1 MVMDPPDE
9 QKKIHVNPDFL
20 PNKNKALKGTRVHVN
35 PAFFQKSRPA
45 PSDPVVSQNQSLHT
59 RHNCY
64 PSNVSSISKVNST
77 HYKQQQ
83 LASTYVS
90 TASVSRVHYPATRL
104 LASGVQTHNKYES
117 NNSLSPYF
125 NLSSTEAG
133 DVAASSSKPIGGK
146 FLHLLTGRRENQGH
160 NLGNASTQN
169 KSMPN
174 ITSTNLYPSQPYM
187 KQKISPYSWTANK
200 VLVTGSDKILNQ
212 SVYKVNQ
219 TSNLQQNASQTLTS
233 RHGNLKRIFTKS
245 GIQVPGM
252 HTQPPQIESGKSQL
266 GTTSTKTSNILVN
279 PRLIQSIASN
289 SNPVL
294 NQQTVNSSRPYAEQQ
309 TKLELATSQQ
319 VSAKKSLIRNLKDTS
334 KKASKFKVISKTKL
348 VRRRSSS
355 MSSDKGRIGVLKK
368 SHLKSSVSSVPQP
381 SLKFPTQA
389 RKYSTSS
396 GVKKRYL
403 VKSRTKLVRQL
414 SGSSSVGKD
423 ASPGNAKYTLK
434 TKTKLVRRK
443 SSSSSSNKTE
453 EGENQA
459 TKSANNKTNTEKGK
473 KFFVISKTKLVRR
486 RSNSGVFKSNALVRY
501 ATAKPIKCWSSKF
514 CGLSQARNANNV
526 YKVVN
531 NSIRLSLKQKA
542 AKGIISK
549 YKINRLKSDSSQK
562 ATSYG
567 EKSLLRHGNSVYKV
581 NDAIGLYQKQKGMK
595 GHVSKYKI
603 NHLKLDSSHSFKAK
617 TGYPAFRKGKLGIR
631 SDRIINIGGILYKST
646 KTSLRKQLA
655 KKMENEKKAT
665 DSMCVVH
672 LRGHK
677 FQVGAGGRTLK
688 RITDTTSSG
697 RIQPALSR
705 VHIGGLTYSRTANGQ
720 YELTRVHQA
729 RAVVSSAKQRSM
741 QMLSQRRKRGAMQ
754 KRNEYCIFFN
764 RFGRCS
770 KKDQGECPYIHDSKR
785 IAVCTRFLRG
795 RCPVSNC
802 PFSHVIDPD
811 KMPVCSHFVRASCTR
826 DNCPYRH
833 VRVNPNAPIC
843 PEFLQGHCT
852 LGEECKNQHILVCEE
867 YSLTGTCP
875 RGVTCPLSHHRG
887 RGKRRRSESGK
898 PRRSRQPFTSR
909 KRKASESQDVLGGPP
924 KAKSKAEKKMKAKT
938 VKVPLKRYFQFSSL
952 ESNNDDDVS
961 ECQKS
966 TSDLCVDDDQSRIS
980 HVPDHS
986 SLSPAPLQKEQEE
999 IHTEEKQP
1007 VESSAS
1013 SFTCKIEVTRQRL
1026 MTKMEKM
1033 KQTISKLEL
1042 SDEGVLEDRM
1052 SENKIHTKSQ
1062 KDSSHTQGDGS
1073 QSFSGCGKNRDND
1086 KDSEGN
1092 EESVH
1097 DQNIHDVGRVLQR
1110 PPLPKRLPSYIPL
1123 SMDDEN

>member
-20 PNKNKALKGTRVHVN
+20 PNKNKALNGTSVHVN

-45 PSDPVVSQNQSLHT
+45 PSDALVSQNQALHT
-59 RHNCY
+59 GHNYY
-64 PSNVSSISKVNST
+64 PSNVSSIPRVNST
-77 HYKQQQ
+77 HYKQRQ
-83 LASTYVS
+83 LASTYAS
-90 TASVSRVHYPATRL
+90 TATVSRVHYPATKL
-104 LASGVQTHNKYES
+104 SVSAAQTYNKYVS
-117 NNSLSPYF
+117 NNSLSPYC
-125 NLSSTEAG
+125 NLSSTKAG

-146 FLHLLTGRRENQGH
+146 PSHVLAGRRETQGH
-160 NLGNASTQN
+160 NLSYVSAQN
-169 KSMPN
+169 KM
-174 ITSTNLYPSQPYM
+174 ITTYTNLNPSQPDL
-187 KQKISPYSWTANK
+187 KRKVSPYSWTANK
-200 VLVTGSDKILNQ
+200 VLVTGSDKMLNHN
-212 SVYKVNQ
+212 VYKVNQ
-219 TSNLQQNASQTLTS
+219 TNNLQQNANQTLSS
-233 RHGNLKRIFTKS
+233 RHGNVNRIFTNS
-245 GIQVPGM
+245 RTQVPGM

-279 PRLIQSIASN
+279 PKLIQSIASN

-294 NQQTVNSSRPYAEQQ
+294 NLQTVNLSRPYPEQQ
-309 TKLELATSQQ
+309 PNLEQATSQH
-319 VSAKKSLIRNLKDTS
+319 VSAKKSLTRNPKETP
-334 KKASKFKVISKTKL
+334 KKSSRFKVISKTKL

-368 SHLKSSVSSVPQP
+368 SHPKSSVSAVSQP

-423 ASPGNAKYTLK
+423 ASSVNAKYTLK

-453 EGENQA
+453 GVENQA
-459 TKSANNKTNTEKGK
+459 TKSADNKTNTEKGK

-486 RSNSGVFKSNALVRY
+486 RSNSGVFKSNALVRN

-514 CGLSQARNANNV
+514 CGLSQARNVNNV

-562 ATSYG
+562 VKSYG

-581 NDAIGLYQKQKGMK
+581 NNAIGLYQKQKGMK

-617 TGYPAFRKGKLGIR
+617 TGYPAFKKGRKLGVR

-655 KKMENEKKAT
+655 KKLENEKKAT

-688 RITDTTSSG
+688 RVTDTTSSG
-697 RIQPALSR
+697 GTQPALSR

-867 YSLTGTCP
+867 YNLTGTCP

-887 RGKRRRSESGK
+887 RGKRKRSESGK
-898 PRRSRQPFTSR
+898 LKRSRQPFTSR
-909 KRKASESQDVLGGPP
+909 KRKASENQDVLGGPT
-924 KAKSKAEKKMKAKT
+924 KVKSKAEKKMRAKT

-952 ESNNDDDVS
+952 ESNNDDDIS
-961 ECQKS
+961 GCQKS
-966 TSDLCVDDDQSRIS
+966 TSDLCVGNDQSCVS
-980 HVPDHS
+980 HAPDQS
-986 SLSPAPLQKEQEE
+986 SLSSAPLQKDQEE
-999 IHTEEKQP
+999 MHTEEKQP
-1007 VESSAS
+1007 VESSPS
-1013 SFTCKIEVTRQRL
+1013 SFTCRIEETRQRL

-1033 KQTISKLEL
+1033 KQTVSKLEL
-1042 SDEGVLEDRM
+1042 SDDGVLEDRM
-1052 SENKIHTKSQ
+1052 SESKIHAKSE
-1062 KDSSHTQGDGS
+1062 KDSSHTHRDSS
-1073 QSFSGCGKNRDND
+1073 QSIAGCEKNRDND
-1086 KDSEGN
+1086 KESERDEN
-1092 EESVH
+1092 IVH

-1110 PPLPKRLPSYIPL
+1110 PPLPQRLPSYIPL

>member
-1 MVMDPPDE
+1 M
-9 QKKIHVNPDFL
+9 
-20 PNKNKALKGTRVHVN
+20 
-35 PAFFQKSRPA
+35 
-45 PSDPVVSQNQSLHT
+45 
-59 RHNCY
+59 
-64 PSNVSSISKVNST
+64 
-77 HYKQQQ
+77 
-83 LASTYVS
+83 
-90 TASVSRVHYPATRL
+90 
-104 LASGVQTHNKYES
+104 
-117 NNSLSPYF
+117 
-125 NLSSTEAG
+125 
-133 DVAASSSKPIGGK
+133 
-146 FLHLLTGRRENQGH
+146 
-160 NLGNASTQN
+160 
-169 KSMPN
+169 
-174 ITSTNLYPSQPYM
+174 LYLIRT
-187 KQKISPYSWTANK
+187 K
-200 VLVTGSDKILNQ
+200 LVTGS
-212 SVYKVNQ
+212 
-219 TSNLQQNASQTLTS
+219 
-233 RHGNLKRIFTKS
+233 
-245 GIQVPGM
+245 
-252 HTQPPQIESGKSQL
+252 
-266 GTTSTKTSNILVN
+266 KTSN
-279 PRLIQSIASN
+279 SW
-289 SNPVL
+289 
-294 NQQTVNSSRPYAEQQ
+294 
-309 TKLELATSQQ
+309 
-319 VSAKKSLIRNLKDTS
+319 
-334 KKASKFKVISKTKL
+334 
-348 VRRRSSS
+348 
-355 MSSDKGRIGVLKK
+355 
-368 SHLKSSVSSVPQP
+368 
-381 SLKFPTQA
+381 
-389 RKYSTSS
+389 
-396 GVKKRYL
+396 
-403 VKSRTKLVRQL
+403 
-414 SGSSSVGKD
+414 
-423 ASPGNAKYTLK
+423 
-434 TKTKLVRRK
+434 
-443 SSSSSSNKTE
+443 
-453 EGENQA
+453 
-459 TKSANNKTNTEKGK
+459 
-473 KFFVISKTKLVRR
+473 
-486 RSNSGVFKSNALVRY
+486 VFKSNVLVRN

-514 CGLSQARNANNV
+514 CGLSQARNANI

-562 ATSYG
+562 AKSYG
-567 EKSLLRHGNSVYKV
+567 EKSLHRHANSVYKV
-581 NDAIGLYQKQKGMK
+581 NNAIGLYQKQKGMK

-603 NHLKLDSSHSFKAK
+603 NRLKLDSSHSFKAK
-617 TGYPAFRKGKLGIR
+617 TGYPFKKGKLGIR

-655 KKMENEKKAT
+655 KKLENEKKAA

-697 RIQPALSR
+697 RMQPALSR

-770 KKDQGECPYIHDSKR
+770 KKDQGECPYIHDAKR

-887 RGKRRRSESGK
+887 KGKRRRSESGK

-924 KAKSKAEKKMKAKT
+924 KAKSKTEKKIKAKT

-966 TSDLCVDDDQSRIS
+966 TSDLCGDDDQSCVS

-986 SLSPAPLQKEQEE
+986 SSSAPLQKEQEE

-1007 VESSAS
+1007 VESSPS
-1013 SFTCKIEVTRQRL
+1013 SFTCRIEETRQRL

-1052 SENKIHTKSQ
+1052 SESKIHTKSQ
-1062 KDSSHTQGDGS
+1062 KDSSHTEGDSS
-1073 QSFSGCGKNRDND
+1073 QSFAGCEKNRHND
-1086 KDSEGN
+1086 KDSEEN
-1092 EESVH
+1092 ESSVH
-1097 DQNIHDVGRVLQR
+1097 DQNIHEVGRVLQR